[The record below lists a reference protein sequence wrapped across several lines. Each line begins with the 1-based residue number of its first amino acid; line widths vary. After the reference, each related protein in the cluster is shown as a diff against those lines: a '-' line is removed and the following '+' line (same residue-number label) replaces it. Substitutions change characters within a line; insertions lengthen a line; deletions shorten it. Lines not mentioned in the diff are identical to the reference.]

1 MKRSIITL
9 YLILS
14 EITQT
19 TMDVV
24 TALKMTFTSFKER
37 GISKIQE
44 NNASLITN
52 QLEAF
57 ELSLNEV
64 DSLLEE
70 AQLYILKIFSIFSC
84 DNLRKTFQFQETD
97 ERIKNIPKKHVG
109 GSTNLYRVKVILWRE
124 NELYN

>member
-37 GISKIQE
+37 GISKIQG

-84 DNLRKTFQFQETD
+84 HDLRKTFQFQETD
-97 ERIKNIPKKHVG
+97 ERIKNILKKHVG

>member
-1 MKRSIITL
+1 ML
-9 YLILS
+9 
-14 EITQT
+14 QT

-64 DSLLEE
+64 DSILEE

-84 DNLRKTFQFQETD
+84 DDLRKTFQFQETD
-97 ERIKNIPKKHVG
+97 ERIKNIIKKQVG

>member
-1 MKRSIITL
+1 MTFIRIFNHCTECMGEKRLFITRRYMKRSIITL

-37 GISKIQE
+37 GISKIQG

-70 AQLYILKIFSIFSC
+70 AKLYI
-84 DNLRKTFQFQETD
+84 
-97 ERIKNIPKKHVG
+97 
-109 GSTNLYRVKVILWRE
+109 
-124 NELYN
+124 

>member
-14 EITQT
+14 EMTQT

-44 NNASLITN
+44 NNASLITD

-84 DNLRKTFQFQETD
+84 DDLRKTFQFQETD
-97 ERIKNIPKKHVG
+97 ERIKNIIKKHVG
-109 GSTNLYRVKVILWRE
+109 GSTNLYIVKVILWRK